1 MNMKLFIQFIG
12 GHACGKSSVAGWLKK
27 EYPKGIIEVLGTY
40 KKSKTSN
47 YQTGGLDPLRLTN
60 KERYEMI
67 EASWKTNTPVI
78 VAEGMII
85 SYYKSFLEKYY
96 KLQET
101 HPRKVYI
108 YLLNTSIMKMVER
121 FKIRS
126 NGKEMSKKRYDNLIG
141 KKQTAIALF
150 KRLRE
155 TENYRKKSIDTNND
169 MDEIKTELK
178 AIIKENI

>member
-108 YLLNTSIMKMVER
+108 YLLNTSI
-121 FKIRS
+121 
-126 NGKEMSKKRYDNLIG
+126 
-141 KKQTAIALF
+141 ALF